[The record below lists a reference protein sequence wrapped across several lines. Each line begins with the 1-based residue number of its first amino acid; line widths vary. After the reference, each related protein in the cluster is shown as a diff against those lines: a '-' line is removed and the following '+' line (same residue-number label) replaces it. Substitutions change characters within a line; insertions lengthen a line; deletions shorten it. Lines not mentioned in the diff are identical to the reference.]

1 MPAQTAGDWLNAM
14 AGPDNAGP
22 IDLAFTRDGGRDGTI
37 GEPTFSGAISFM
49 RRRYTKSLDGADVA
63 VVGIP
68 FDLATTGR
76 PGARYGPRAVRTGS
90 AMIACD
96 AVWGWPFDPFD
107 RLSVV
112 DHGDIVVPYGAPR
125 DVVTAIEAAFRPIHQ
140 AGLATLM
147 LGGDHFCT
155 YPVLRSLPALAARC
169 R

>member
-76 PGARYGPRAVRTGS
+76 PDWPR
-90 AMIACD
+90 
-96 AVWGWPFDPFD
+96 
-107 RLSVV
+107 
-112 DHGDIVVPYGAPR
+112 
-125 DVVTAIEAAFRPIHQ
+125 
-140 AGLATLM
+140 
-147 LGGDHFCT
+147 
-155 YPVLRSLPALAARC
+155 
-169 R
+169 